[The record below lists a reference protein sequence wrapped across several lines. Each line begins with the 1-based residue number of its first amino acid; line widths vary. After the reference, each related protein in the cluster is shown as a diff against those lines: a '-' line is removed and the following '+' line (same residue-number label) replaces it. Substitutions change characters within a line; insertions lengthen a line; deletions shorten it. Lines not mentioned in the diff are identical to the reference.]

1 MKTLPN
7 IILASKSPRRKKLLR
22 KAGYKFNVFICNT
35 SEESKEKDPHK
46 LTRLLSKRKAQAV
59 SKEFADN
66 TIVAADTMVFMDN
79 MLFGKPKDFEEAVNM
94 LLSFSGK
101 THKIVTGI
109 TIIHNNNIITESDEA
124 LIKLRKLSRKEII
137 KFIKSTN
144 PYDKAGGYSVENLP
158 KDFIEKIKG
167 EMSTILGL
175 PLHIVNKHL
184 EFLKVKGRSPK
195 KRKTKIAENIIL
207 ETK

>member
-22 KAGYKFNVFICNT
+22 EAGYKFRVFVSNA
-35 SEESKEKDPHK
+35 SEKSKEKDPHK
-46 LTRLLSKRKAQAV
+46 LTQLLSKRKAKLAA
-59 SKEFADN
+59 KEFTDS
-66 TIVAADTMVFMDN
+66 TIIAADTMVFMDN
-79 MLFGKPKDFEEAVNM
+79 MLYGKPKDIEDAVNM

-109 TIIHNNNIITESDEA
+109 TIIHNNKIITESDEA
-124 LIKLRKLSRKEII
+124 LIKLRKLSKKEII
-137 KFIKSTN
+137 EFIKSTN
-144 PYDKAGGYSVENLP
+144 PHDKAGGYSVEELP
-158 KDFIEKIKG
+158 KDFIEKMEGKI
-167 EMSTILGL
+167 STILGL

-184 EFLKVKGRSPK
+184 KFLKVKGRSLK
-195 KRKTKIAENIIL
+195 KRKTRIVENIIL

>member
-1 MKTLPN
+1 MKSIPT
-7 IILASKSPRRKKLLR
+7 IILASNSPRRKKLLR
-22 KAGYKFNVFICNT
+22 KAGYRFNVFVSNT

-46 LTRLLSKRKAQAV
+46 LTLLLSKRKAQAV

-66 TIVAADTMVFMDN
+66 TIIAADTMVFMDN

-109 TIIHNNNIITESDEA
+109 TIIHNNKIITESDEA
-124 LIKLRKLSRKEII
+124 LIKLRKLAKKEII
-137 KFIKSTN
+137 EFIKSTN
-144 PYDKAGGYSVENLP
+144 PYDKAGGYSVEELP

-175 PLHIVNKHL
+175 PLNIVNKHL
-184 EFLKVKGRSPK
+184 EFLKIKGRSLK
-195 KRKTKIAENIIL
+195 KKN
-207 ETK
+207 